1 MRSAITKAA
10 PRLDAGER
18 AVHEESCPSEGK
30 DDCRQNAKST
40 PRRAVDAAS
49 LRAAKVLLVAHA
61 PLAEWTSVAEVAAR
75 AGAVRSCEAAG
86 RACIRRAARAAA
98 VVGSVAL
105 VNLGGEERGAPEAVP
120 DAEGLEG
127 GVGRAVGVWR
137 ARFTVL
143 GREAEDVV
151 WIGALEQVVAL
162 HAEGAG
168 DVAAPAAEGIR
179 TWDALALASVGSVK
193 ASPTRFTRVAA
204 SLRRGSRNAG
214 RALALLGLVRVQPLG
229 ARRLLRGA
237 RYREVA
243 RVGGGALARG
253 GEVRGGGERAL
264 LARQRRRR
272 ALGAVVAL
280 LARAAARRAR
290 FVLVTARRTVLA
302 LTQPGNVAV
311 CSSTAARARLA
322 AVCAGGRARGSGGA
336 LLTGGG

>member
-253 GEVRGGGERAL
+253 GEV
-264 LARQRRRR
+264 
-272 ALGAVVAL
+272 
-280 LARAAARRAR
+280 
-290 FVLVTARRTVLA
+290 
-302 LTQPGNVAV
+302 
-311 CSSTAARARLA
+311 
-322 AVCAGGRARGSGGA
+322 GGA
-336 LLTGGG
+336 